1 MTKTRSRTIDS
12 KTQQFIVVLNI
23 TQGGRFKELEQLQEL
38 LHLVESNGYEV
49 SYVAMASVKTPS
61 VKTYIH
67 EGYLKHLKD
76 VCAELKPKIIVCNL
90 ALQARY
96 HRNLEKALCVD
107 FMDRTEL
114 LLSLFEKRATST
126 AGMLQ
131 VELARLSYMQTK
143 LVRGWTHL
151 ERQRGGIGL
160 RGGPGETQIE
170 VDRRLLRER
179 IHKTKTKLDR
189 VVKTRQLNRNK
200 RQSERVPTVALVGY
214 TNAGKSSLFN
224 QLTQANTW
232 ANDQLFA
239 TLDPLVRHVHIP
251 ECHQPLL
258 LIDTVGFM
266 RDLPD
271 PLVTAFRSTLE
282 EMIYCDLILHV
293 VDCSDPEMAEKTA
306 SVESTLVAIDAD
318 DVPRQMVF
326 NKADLQPSFASRK
339 PGSCVVSSLNKR
351 GVQPLVEQLRSWLT
365 AQNQT

>member
-1 MTKTRSRTIDS
+1 MRTTKKS
-12 KTQQFIVVLNI
+12 KNEHIIVLNI
-23 TQGGRFKELEQLQEL
+23 THGGRFKQMEQLKEL
-38 LHLVESNGYEV
+38 LHLVESNAYSV
-49 SYVAMASVKTPS
+49 SYVAMASIKAPS
-61 VKTYIH
+61 ASTYIH
-67 EGYLKHLKD
+67 EGYLHHLQQ
-76 VCAELKPKIIVCNL
+76 VCATLKPKLIVCNL

-179 IHKTKTKLDR
+179 IHKTKAKLER
-189 VVKTRQLNRNK
+189 VVKTRHLNRNK
-200 RQSERVPTVALVGY
+200 RQTERVPTVALVGY

-224 QLTQANTW
+224 QLTQADTW

-239 TLDPLVRHVHIP
+239 TLDPLVRHMHLP
-251 ECHQPLL
+251 QCSQPLL

-266 RDLPD
+266 RDLPEA
-271 PLVTAFRSTLE
+271 LVTAFRSTLE
-282 EMIYCDLILHV
+282 EMTYCDLLLHV
-293 VDCSDPEMAEKTA
+293 VDCSDPEMLEKTA
-306 SVESTLVAIDAD
+306 SVEATLAAINAD
-318 DVPRQMVF
+318 EIPRMLVF
-326 NKADLQPSFASRK
+326 NKSDLQPGFSSQQQDT
-339 PGSCVVSSLNKR
+339 CVISSLHKR
-351 GVQPLVEQLRSWLT
+351 SVKPLQDKLRQWLL
-365 AQNQT
+365 QQM